1 MHGYDI
7 TVATRGR
14 MAWVWANVTC
24 VSNRPS
30 TPTPTTTYDFQSEE
44 RVCSRGK
51 SQIVKETIAHD
62 GLSIEL
68 ASRGRMHFVS
78 CTIAPTSSRNRR
90 HVDLLARQ
98 HLEECG
104 DVGCRSKFGR

>member
-44 RVCSRGK
+44 QVCYAGK
-51 SQIVKETIAHD
+51 SHLVKETIEHD
-62 GLSIEL
+62 GLVIEL
-68 ASRGRMHFVS
+68 TSIGRIHAAS
-78 CTIAPTSSRNRR
+78 CTIAPTSSCN
-90 HVDLLARQ
+90 
-98 HLEECG
+98 
-104 DVGCRSKFGR
+104 